1 MLLDSD
7 SLKFYQGSAHYH
19 KLSTAT
25 RMMLKQ
31 RLSFAGPFIKLGP
44 LRNVP
49 EVAETAGVLS
59 AAGLV
64 IILTLW

>member
-1 MLLDSD
+1 MVSEDFLL
-7 SLKFYQGSAHYH
+7 LRKIGV
-19 KLSTAT
+19 LS
-25 RMMLKQ
+25 
-31 RLSFAGPFIKLGP
+31 SGPFIKLGP

-64 IILTLW
+64 VILTLWCAHLAFP